1 MSSDAVAPLL
11 VAAVTECVQNFCA
24 DSGITLLVVEQNYRM
39 ALKVAGRHYLMGTKG
54 QISGM
59 ATTAE
64 LVENPQI
71 IQDHLSV

>member
-1 MSSDAVAPLL
+1 
-11 VAAVTECVQNFCA
+11 
-24 DSGITLLVVEQNYRM
+24 VEQNYRM

-54 QISGM
+54 QIAGM

-64 LVENPQI
+64 LEENPQI